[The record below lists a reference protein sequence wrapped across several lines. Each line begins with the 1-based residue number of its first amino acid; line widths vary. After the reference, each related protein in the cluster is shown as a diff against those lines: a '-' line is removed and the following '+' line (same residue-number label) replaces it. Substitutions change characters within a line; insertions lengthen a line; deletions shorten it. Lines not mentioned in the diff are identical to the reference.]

1 MNYKE
6 FTKSF
11 AKAGVC
17 ENTRSYR
24 QLIEK
29 TEDGKIYINGLETEF
44 KSLEEARQYIKQDYI
59 AHQLEEEVSKDLYEE
74 LSHNTVANIIKEYH
88 DVKVTDTLIENYIQL
103 ASSNMFSVD
112 PVVQGIR
119 SLNKLDRLIEG
130 KLHYVLNDDSIV
142 TIDEQTQ
149 EHLNKLL
156 QNQTEIIEY
165 MRESKENFF
174 HVLSKIEEN

>member
-1 MNYKE
+1 
-6 FTKSF
+6 
-11 AKAGVC
+11 
-17 ENTRSYR
+17 
-24 QLIEK
+24 
-29 TEDGKIYINGLETEF
+29 
-44 KSLEEARQYIKQDYI
+44 
-59 AHQLEEEVSKDLYEE
+59 
-74 LSHNTVANIIKEYH
+74 
-88 DVKVTDTLIENYIQL
+88 
-103 ASSNMFSVD
+103 MFSVD